1 MTAVLSETHTDA
13 LSAPLPRG
21 IDWHMAWECIRN
33 TAMLELNGHITPAEA
48 DRRIARHA
56 SRDLDD
62 EDRNLAYEDLKDRLG
77 YLSWLNSD
85 DFDPMQI
92 EQGERDLERL
102 VIEADL
108 DIDQHIRRLV
118 GPSPLLRKPARS

>member
-1 MTAVLSETHTDA
+1 MTATLPETRDA
-13 LSAPLPRG
+13 IAPLPRG
-21 IDWHMAWECIRN
+21 IDWHMSWECIRN

-48 DRRIARHA
+48 DRRVARLAVH
-56 SRDLDD
+56 DLTD

-85 DFDPMQI
+85 DYDPLTI
-92 EQGERDLERL
+92 EAGERDLERL
-102 VIEADL
+102 VTSAEL

-118 GPSPLLRKPARS
+118 GPSPLLRATR

>member
-1 MTAVLSETHTDA
+1 MTATLPETRDA
-13 LSAPLPRG
+13 LPAPLPRG

-48 DRRIARHA
+48 DRRIARLA
-56 SRDLDD
+56 LPDLED
-62 EDRNLAYEDLKDRLG
+62 EDRNLHYEDLKDRLG

-85 DFDPMQI
+85 DYDPMQI
-92 EQGERDLERL
+92 EAGERDLERL

-118 GPSPLLRKPARS
+118 GPSPLLRKPVRS

>member
-1 MTAVLSETHTDA
+1 MTATLPETRDA
-13 LSAPLPRG
+13 LPAPLPRG
-21 IDWHMAWECIRN
+21 IDWHAAWECIRN

-48 DRRIARHA
+48 DRRVARLA
-56 SRDLDD
+56 DQDLEDV
-62 EDRNLAYEDLKDRLG
+62 DRNLHYEDLKDRLG

-92 EQGERDLERL
+92 EGSERDLERL
-102 VIEADL
+102 VTEADL

-118 GPSPLLRKPARS
+118 GPSPLTRARSRS